1 MEVKIF
7 RRHTSACPHKA
18 KGRAHARCGCP
29 WWADPRPQGPLRSLG
44 TTDREKA
51 RELAREMEDSGRTSP
66 SVVLAAGPMTITAAK
81 ESFFDNLTARN
92 LSAATKYKHKI
103 LWRQFLEFAKNV
115 GWELVIDLDATAI
128 DRFMKSWKDKAN
140 SRGKKLERLRQFFKF
155 AVSRKWIEED
165 PTEGMRGPKVRHKQ
179 TPPFTENEIK
189 KTLAAAETKIE
200 ETRNPEQRANATR
213 ARALIMFLL
222 FSGLRIIDAVGC
234 KIECVKGGRVRLI
247 ARKNGAHIDVRLPSH
262 VMNALEAIQPAGD
275 LYFFWTG
282 NGQVE
287 TAVKDWQG
295 RLLQIFRDAGIDG
308 GHAHRFR
315 DTFAC
320 TMLER
325 GESLQA
331 VANALGNSL
340 LVTQRHYNPWSTT
353 RQDRQDAS
361 VESSWKDNPVLKLLD
376 DQEKLAKEKGARV
389 M

>member
-7 RRHTSACPHKA
+7 RRHVSSCPFRA
-18 KGRAHARCGCP
+18 KGRAHQRCGCP
-29 WWADPRPQGPLRSLG
+29 WWADPRPQNPLKSLG
-44 TTDREKA
+44 TPDREKA
-51 RELAREMEDSGRTSP
+51 RELAREMEDSGRASP
-66 SVVLAAGPMTITAAK
+66 SVALAAGPMTITDAMEAF
-81 ESFFDNLTARN
+81 STNLTVRN

-103 LWRQFLEFAKNV
+103 LERQLVEFAKNEKL
-115 GWELVIDLDATAI
+115 ELVIDLDATVI
-128 DRFMKSWKDKAN
+128 DRFMKSWKDNAN

-165 PTEGMRGPKVRHKQ
+165 PTEGMKGPKARHIQ
-179 TPPFTENEIK
+179 TPPFTENEMTKI
-189 KTLAAAETKIE
+189 LAEAATKIE
-200 ETRNPEQRANATR
+200 ETRNPEERANATR
-213 ARALIMFLL
+213 ARALILL
-222 FSGLRIIDAVGC
+222 LRFSGLRIIDAVGC
-234 KIECVKGGRVRLI
+234 KIEWVNGERVRLI

-262 VMNALEAIQPAGD
+262 VINALTAIPPASD

-282 NGQVE
+282 NGQIE
-287 TAVKDWQG
+287 TAVKDAQG

-315 DTFAC
+315 DTFAVS
-320 TMLER
+320 MLER
-325 GESLQA
+325 GESLQS

-340 LVTQRHYNPWSTT
+340 LVTQRHYNPWSRT

-361 VESSWKDNPVLKLLD
+361 VENSWKDSPVLKLLE